1 MDTNASRDIVHDT
14 AASRFILMRDGAE
27 VGELTYERSAGR
39 AALLHTYVRP
49 DLRGQSLA
57 RALVLAAVDWARA
70 EHLKL
75 TPLCWYTRVVLE
87 RGPEFR
93 DVL

>member
-1 MDTNASRDIVHDT
+1 MDTNGATEIVHDA
-14 AASRFILMRDGAE
+14 AASRFILQRGGIE
-27 VGELTYERSAGR
+27 IGELTYQRSDGR

-49 DLRGQSLA
+49 DLRGQGSA

-70 EHLKL
+70 EQLTL
-75 TPLCWYTRVVLE
+75 TPLCWYTQVVLE
-87 RGPEFR
+87 RGDEFR